1 MKDEGIIREISHRI
15 QGFRKDAGL
24 DLNDRITTYMR
35 LPESLT
41 SVVERFSEFLKQETL
56 TTEIVFDEDIEYD
69 QVFDIEGENLEF
81 RVIKA

>member
-1 MKDEGIIREISHRI
+1 
-15 QGFRKDAGL
+15 
-24 DLNDRITTYMR
+24 MR
-35 LPESLT
+35 LPESLI